1 MSRHSKKNLDV
12 IGPIQAIAA
21 NAMSQIGFFHNG
33 INLSTTKLQKGIIR
47 TNCIDCLDRTNAAQF
62 IICKE
67 ALTHQ
72 LRSLKIIS
80 ETQNLDYDSD
90 LINVV
95 TEIFHDHGDT
105 IAIQYG
111 GSNLVNTMDSYR
123 RINQWSS
130 HKRSILIHLWTLC
143 QEAINLF
150 WGIIFMDKP
159 KMGITKFMLFIM
171 IIQVMGYMVLIKV
184 ILIGITKHF
193 YWIHDI
199 LSQE

>member
-1 MSRHSKKNLDV
+1 M
-12 IGPIQAIAA
+12 
-21 NAMSQIGFFHNG
+21 
-33 INLSTTKLQKGIIR
+33 
-47 TNCIDCLDRTNAAQF
+47 DRTNAAQF

-130 HKRSILIHLWTLC
+130 HTRDMLNSIKRMYSNSFMDSIR

-150 WGIIFMDKP
+150 WE
-159 KMGITKFMLFIM
+159 L
-171 IIQVMGYMVLIKV
+171 YL
-184 ILIGITKHF
+184 
-193 YWIHDI
+193 
-199 LSQE
+199 

>member
-1 MSRHSKKNLDV
+1 M
-12 IGPIQAIAA
+12 
-21 NAMSQIGFFHNG
+21 
-33 INLSTTKLQKGIIR
+33 STTKLQKGIIR

-130 HKRSILIHLWTLC
+130 HTRDMLNSIKRMYSNSFMDSIR

-150 WGIIFMDKP
+150 WGIIFMNLINP
-159 KMGITKFMLFIM
+159 NCGNYKMIMLFIT